1 MVRLVSV
8 VNMLSISR
16 HIVSIMHVFLSENIE
31 ITVDGRQNDYVR
43 IVVGSS
49 LGSSQKWKLLCL
61 LSRQFKIDCSL
72 LTLGQLHL
80 KRADCHI
87 AGSS

>member
-8 VNMLSISR
+8 VNMLSISW
-16 HIVSIMHVFLSENIE
+16 HIVSTMHVFLSENIE
-31 ITVDGRQNDYVR
+31 ITVDGRQNDYVG
-43 IVVGSS
+43 IVGSS

-72 LTLGQLHL
+72 MTLGQLHL